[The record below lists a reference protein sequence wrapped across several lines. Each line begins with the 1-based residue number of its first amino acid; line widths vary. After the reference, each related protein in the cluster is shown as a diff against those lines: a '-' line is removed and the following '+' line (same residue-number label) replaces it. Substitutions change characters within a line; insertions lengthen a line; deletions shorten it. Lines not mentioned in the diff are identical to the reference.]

1 MKKLFVGNYRISHS
15 GQVDR
20 YKWFVLPSVGVEVDN
35 RSLFLEFHFLCLYWN
50 VNIEHL
56 KDLEEWEQRISE
68 MMKQMNEDK

>member
-1 MKKLFVGNYRISHS
+1 MKKLFIGNYRISHI

-20 YKWFVLPSVGVEVDN
+20 YEWFILPSVGVEVDN

-56 KDLEEWEQRISE
+56 KDLEEWEERISDV
-68 MMKQMNEDK
+68 MKHIDEDK